1 MSTVRVF
8 NKNQCDENQWSNAM
22 VKIVGSLHE
31 KEMRGDALR
40 ILHAD
45 VQESQSFSVLG
56 PNLASESEKYHLYL
70 YPFASWAASWR
81 HGILYIVVYC
91 CLNLLSVFVS
101 LDWNWNLLWRL
112 VEHKPNCSLSRR
124 VTLYMQLC
132 TSRAPLN

>member
-91 CLNLLSVFVS
+91 CLNLVCLCFAGLELES
-101 LDWNWNLLWRL
+101 L
-112 VEHKPNCSLSRR
+112 
-124 VTLYMQLC
+124 MA
-132 TSRAPLN
+132 TSRTQTELLFVEEG